1 MSQHWSKYWQRA
13 QSLNSFSEGEMAS
26 GYQGELRDFWYNIFS
41 QLPDSAEVLD
51 VGTGNGALAIMLR
64 QYADS
69 KGLQVRV
76 LASDAAEIDKNQIIQ
91 KFPALKAEI
100 SKIEFFANTKIEAL
114 PFADES
120 LTLITSQFA
129 IEYAEPV
136 SAIRSCMRLLKPSGR
151 LEAVI
156 HHSDTTLSQQS
167 EKLLLLLEK
176 FSTPEFIALIT
187 EFKRCVL
194 ALVSAGTETAYRQFE
209 TANRELLLVARNL
222 KLKAE
227 ELAVYEDFQDVLAK
241 FASCFVNLS
250 IDTPDKIT
258 FFLTE
263 LGYYRLRLSDQVS
276 AAWNSRKATD
286 WLSHLESYSCDARYQ
301 PLYLNRELFGWHL
314 SLIKK

>member
-1 MSQHWSKYWQRA
+1 MSQHWSRYWQLAR
-13 QSLNSFSEGEMAS
+13 SLNSFSEGEMAT

-41 QLPDSAEVLD
+41 QLPESAEVLD

-64 QYADS
+64 QYADA

-76 LASDAAEIDKNQIIQ
+76 LASDAAEIEKNQIIQ

-114 PFADES
+114 SFADES

-129 IEYAEPV
+129 IEYAEPA
-136 SAIRSCMRLLKPSGR
+136 SAISSCLRLLKPSGR

-167 EKLLLLLEK
+167 EKLLLLLEQ
-176 FSTPEFIALIT
+176 FDSPEFIALIA
-187 EFKRCVL
+187 EFKSCVL
-194 ALVSAGTETAYRQFE
+194 ALASAGTEAAYQQFE
-209 TANRELLLVARNL
+209 SVNRELLLVARNL
-222 KLKAE
+222 KLRAE
-227 ELAVYEDFQDVLAK
+227 QLAVYEDFQDVLAK

-250 IDTPDKIT
+250 IETPDKIT

-263 LGYYRLRLSDQVS
+263 LGYYRLRLSDQIS

-286 WLSHLESYSCDARYQ
+286 WLSYLEPYHCQTRCE
-301 PLYLNRELFGWHL
+301 PLYLNQELFGWHL
-314 SLIKK
+314 SVTKE